1 MKKLLYAAS
10 LILLLSLNAP
20 GKDASFLFRPD
31 GANFYVY
38 GYGQNTFILNQSRIT
53 SFNLDKQ
60 MAQLSTGKRINSASD
75 DPSGF
80 AVAEK
85 MSSLLNQLSRESMN
99 AEDMRNFH
107 NAIESAAAEDQN
119 ILQRIRL
126 LIIQASSGIFTAE
139 DRELIQT
146 EISQM
151 LNQVNMNAKFSQFNK
166 INIIP
171 ELTAEN
177 LGLDGVDVL
186 HNPENS
192 IGLVDEAMTKLTRKR
207 IIQGIKSN
215 VLTFQIDGKSC
226 QYLNLQ
232 RSESNISD
240 LDMAEGISNLIKNSV
255 VLKVQHG
262 LIIRSK

>member
-1 MKKLLYAAS
+1 
-10 LILLLSLNAP
+10 
-20 GKDASFLFRPD
+20 
-31 GANFYVY
+31 
-38 GYGQNTFILNQSRIT
+38 
-53 SFNLDKQ
+53 
-60 MAQLSTGKRINSASD
+60 
-75 DPSGF
+75 
-80 AVAEK
+80 